1 MQHQEVSITEAA
13 RNFSDF
19 VNRVAYRRESF
30 FLVRGKK
37 TVAELRPVLAGSRL
51 GELPAL
57 LSALPGLTDVEF
69 EALQG
74 DLNRIRNQRGL
85 RT

>member
-57 LSALPGLTDVEF
+57 LSALPGLSDEEF

-74 DLNRIRNQRGL
+74 DLNRIRSQRGL